1 MLDFLFSHDGT
12 KSLFIQNTKICFF
25 LYGAHKWTR
34 SYSAVRCKAVAVH
47 SQRRTGHNF
56 TACATPFG
64 RHHASSCTVEHAES
78 IILIATLVG
87 VSERYCSLNQ
97 MNREPGGGD
106 FISNACLITPENT
119 PLRFQIG
126 KGGII
131 LLRGFCSEEW
141 T

>member
-1 MLDFLFSHDGT
+1 MEDTSGQEVIQPCVAKLFQFTLNVGRAP
-12 KSLFIQNTKICFF
+12 K
-25 LYGAHKWTR
+25 
-34 SYSAVRCKAVAVH
+34 
-47 SQRRTGHNF
+47 F

-64 RHHASSCTVEHAES
+64 RHHASACTAEHAES

-87 VSERYCSLNQ
+87 VSERNCSLNQ

-106 FISNACLITPENT
+106 FISNACLITPENA